1 MTPPRPYHLFII
13 IPAHLGLVLRWD
25 SPRTRLAAPH
35 APFVPALAPVHV
47 LN

>member
-1 MTPPRPYHLFII
+1 MTPTRPFHRFIV

-25 SPRTRLAAPH
+25 SPRTRAAQ
-35 APFVPALAPVHV
+35 FDLVVPSLRPVHI

>member
-1 MTPPRPYHLFII
+1 MTPPRPYHRFII

-25 SPRTRLAAPH
+25 TPRTRAAQYDWV
-35 APFVPALAPVHV
+35 VPALPVCV